1 MNNKT
6 KNIVQKLVPV
16 FVTIIA
22 AIVGYFLCAPANV
35 VAYWVLAVIL
45 IVAQVVYLV
54 FGGKIAGQTGVGKNL
69 KFIEEHMEQ
78 IANGDLRSVDEL
90 ADTED
95 DITDMGRIA
104 TALHAVGNTF
114 KGFAVQWGEDTKE
127 NEKRIATLSS
137 ACDKAKTSTEDV
149 GDTLEKLS
157 DTSQVLAQHAQT
169 ATEDIDSL
177 SSDIENINDV
187 IGRLG
192 GSADKSQETNQRNT
206 EIMGAVS
213 KSWSAERENQARL
226 VKEMGEMNK
235 DIQNIG
241 NFVSLITAIS
251 EQTNLLALNAS
262 IEAARAGEAGK
273 GFAIVAEEVRSLAE
287 QSGNSTKSIREI
299 IEQIRNKSERITS
312 DLNAAYDNGEEQNE
326 ELGQA
331 MVASR
336 DISDIVYEFAQGI
349 KEMQTS
355 IQGVVDVKNRVTD
368 AYMNI
373 AEEISQ
379 TSAGT
384 QQVAA
389 SFEDVRNLISEFEK
403 SVDELQED
411 ADIKKLQQ
419 EAFKL

>member
-1 MNNKT
+1 
-6 KNIVQKLVPV
+6 
-16 FVTIIA
+16 
-22 AIVGYFLCAPANV
+22 
-35 VAYWVLAVIL
+35 
-45 IVAQVVYLV
+45 
-54 FGGKIAGQTGVGKNL
+54 
-69 KFIEEHMEQ
+69 
-78 IANGDLRSVDEL
+78 
-90 ADTED
+90 
-95 DITDMGRIA
+95 
-104 TALHAVGNTF
+104 
-114 KGFAVQWGEDTKE
+114 
-127 NEKRIATLSS
+127 
-137 ACDKAKTSTEDV
+137 
-149 GDTLEKLS
+149 
-157 DTSQVLAQHAQT
+157 
-169 ATEDIDSL
+169 
-177 SSDIENINDV
+177 
-187 IGRLG
+187 
-192 GSADKSQETNQRNT
+192 
-206 EIMGAVS
+206 MGAVS

-226 VKEMGEMNK
+226 VKEMDEMNK

-241 NFVSLITAIS
+241 NIVSLINDIS

-336 DISDIVYEFAQGI
+336 DISDIVHEFAQGI

-355 IQGVVDVKNRVTD
+355 IQGVVDVKDRVTA

-389 SFEDVRNLISEFEK
+389 SFEDVRDLISEFEK
-403 SVDELQED
+403 SVDELQEA

>member
-22 AIVGYFLCAPANV
+22 AVAGYFLCAPANV
-35 VAYWVLAVIL
+35 ATYWVLAVIL
-45 IVAQVVYLV
+45 IVAQAVNLV
-54 FGGKIAGQTGVGKNL
+54 FGGKIVSRTGVGTDL

-78 IANGDLRSVDEL
+78 IANGDLRNVDEL
-90 ADTED
+90 GDAED
-95 DITDMGRIA
+95 DITDMGRIT

-114 KGFAVQWGEDTKE
+114 KGFAVQWGEDTKD
-127 NEKRIATLSS
+127 NEKMIATLSS
-137 ACDKAKTSTEDV
+137 ACGKAKTSTENV
-149 GDTLEKLS
+149 GDTLATLS

-169 ATEDIDSL
+169 ATEDINSL

-187 IGRLG
+187 IGHLG
-192 GSADKSQETNQRNT
+192 ESADKSQETNQRNT

-226 VKEMGEMNK
+226 VKEMDEMNK

-241 NFVSLITAIS
+241 NIVSLINDIS

-312 DLNAAYDNGEEQNE
+312 DLNAAYDNGAEQNE
-326 ELGQA
+326 ELDQA

-355 IQGVVDVKNRVTD
+355 IQGVVDVKDRVTD
-368 AYMNI
+368 AYTNI

-403 SVDELQED
+403 SVDELQEA

>member
-16 FVTIIA
+16 FVMIIV
-22 AIVGYFLCAPANV
+22 AIVGYFLCVPANV
-35 VAYWVLAVIL
+35 ATYWVLAVIL
-45 IVAQVVYLV
+45 IVAQAVYLV
-54 FGGKIAGQTGVGKNL
+54 FGGKIASQTGVGTNT

-90 ADTED
+90 AGTED

-114 KGFAVQWGEDTKE
+114 KGFAVQWGEDTKD
-127 NEKRIATLSS
+127 NEKMVATLSS
-137 ACDKAKTSTEDV
+137 ACGKAKTSTESV
-149 GDTLEKLS
+149 GDTLSTLS

-192 GSADKSQETNQRNT
+192 ESADKSQETNQRNT

-226 VKEMGEMNK
+226 VKEMDEMNK

-241 NFVSLITAIS
+241 NIVSLINDIS

-287 QSGNSTKSIREI
+287 QSKFH
-299 IEQIRNKSERITS
+299 
-312 DLNAAYDNGEEQNE
+312 EEH
-326 ELGQA
+326 
-331 MVASR
+331 S
-336 DISDIVYEFAQGI
+336 
-349 KEMQTS
+349 
-355 IQGVVDVKNRVTD
+355 
-368 AYMNI
+368 
-373 AEEISQ
+373 
-379 TSAGT
+379 
-384 QQVAA
+384 
-389 SFEDVRNLISEFEK
+389 
-403 SVDELQED
+403 
-411 ADIKKLQQ
+411 
-419 EAFKL
+419 

>member
-1 MNNKT
+1 M
-6 KNIVQKLVPV
+6 
-16 FVTIIA
+16 
-22 AIVGYFLCAPANV
+22 PAKR
-35 VAYWVLAVIL
+35 AS
-45 IVAQVVYLV
+45 
-54 FGGKIAGQTGVGKNL
+54 GTNL

-78 IANGDLRSVDEL
+78 IANGDLRNIDEL
-90 ADTED
+90 SDTED

-104 TALHAVGNTF
+104 TDLHEVGNTF

-127 NEKRIATLSS
+127 NEKMIATLSS
-137 ACDKAKTSTEDV
+137 ACGKAKTSTESV
-149 GDTLEKLS
+149 GDTLSTLS

-192 GSADKSQETNQRNT
+192 ESADKSQETNQRNT
-206 EIMGAVS
+206 EIMCAVS

-226 VKEMGEMNK
+226 VKEMDEMNK

-241 NFVSLITAIS
+241 NIVSLINDIS

-355 IQGVVDVKNRVTD
+355 IQGVVDVKDRVTD

-389 SFEDVRNLISEFEK
+389 SFEDVRDLISEFEK
-403 SVDELQED
+403 SVDELQEA

>member
-1 MNNKT
+1 
-6 KNIVQKLVPV
+6 
-16 FVTIIA
+16 
-22 AIVGYFLCAPANV
+22 
-35 VAYWVLAVIL
+35 
-45 IVAQVVYLV
+45 
-54 FGGKIAGQTGVGKNL
+54 
-69 KFIEEHMEQ
+69 
-78 IANGDLRSVDEL
+78 
-90 ADTED
+90 
-95 DITDMGRIA
+95 
-104 TALHAVGNTF
+104 
-114 KGFAVQWGEDTKE
+114 
-127 NEKRIATLSS
+127 
-137 ACDKAKTSTEDV
+137 
-149 GDTLEKLS
+149 
-157 DTSQVLAQHAQT
+157 
-169 ATEDIDSL
+169 
-177 SSDIENINDV
+177 
-187 IGRLG
+187 
-192 GSADKSQETNQRNT
+192 
-206 EIMGAVS
+206 
-213 KSWSAERENQARL
+213 
-226 VKEMGEMNK
+226 MNK

-241 NFVSLITAIS
+241 NIVSLINDIS

-312 DLNAAYDNGEEQNE
+312 DLNTAYDNGEEQNE

-355 IQGVVDVKNRVTD
+355 IQGVVDVKDRVTD
-368 AYMNI
+368 AYTNI

-389 SFEDVRNLISEFEK
+389 SFEDVRDLISEFEK
-403 SVDELQED
+403 SVDELQEA

>member
-22 AIVGYFLCAPANV
+22 TIAGYFLGAPANV

-45 IVAQVVYLV
+45 IVAQAVYLV
-54 FGGKIAGQTGVGKNL
+54 FGGKIASQTGVGKNL

-78 IANGDLRSVDEL
+78 ISNGDLRSVDEL

-114 KGFAVQWGEDTKE
+114 KGFAVQWGEDTKD
-127 NEKRIATLSS
+127 NEKMIATLSS
-137 ACDKAKTSTEDV
+137 ACGKAKTSTENV
-149 GDTLEKLS
+149 GDTLATLS
-157 DTSQVLAQHAQT
+157 DTSQVLAQHAQA

-192 GSADKSQETNQRNT
+192 ESADKSQETNQRNT

-241 NFVSLITAIS
+241 NIVSLINDIS

-336 DISDIVYEFAQGI
+336 DISDIVHEFAQGI
-349 KEMQTS
+349 KEMQKS
-355 IQGVVDVKNRVTD
+355 IQGVVDVKDRVTD

-403 SVDELQED
+403 SVDNLQEA

>member
-1 MNNKT
+1 
-6 KNIVQKLVPV
+6 
-16 FVTIIA
+16 
-22 AIVGYFLCAPANV
+22 
-35 VAYWVLAVIL
+35 
-45 IVAQVVYLV
+45 
-54 FGGKIAGQTGVGKNL
+54 
-69 KFIEEHMEQ
+69 MERGTRKPGTSRQ
-78 IANGDLRSVDEL
+78 GNGR
-90 ADTED
+90 
-95 DITDMGRIA
+95 
-104 TALHAVGNTF
+104 
-114 KGFAVQWGEDTKE
+114 
-127 NEKRIATLSS
+127 NEQ
-137 ACDKAKTSTEDV
+137 
-149 GDTLEKLS
+149 G
-157 DTSQVLAQHAQT
+157 H
-169 ATEDIDSL
+169 
-177 SSDIENINDV
+177 
-187 IGRLG
+187 
-192 GSADKSQETNQRNT
+192 
-206 EIMGAVS
+206 
-213 KSWSAERENQARL
+213 
-226 VKEMGEMNK
+226 
-235 DIQNIG
+235 QNIG
-241 NFVSLITAIS
+241 NIVSLINDIS

-336 DISDIVYEFAQGI
+336 DISDIVHEFAQGI

-355 IQGVVDVKNRVTD
+355 IQGVVDVKDRVTA

-389 SFEDVRNLISEFEK
+389 SFEDVRDLISEFEK
-403 SVDELQED
+403 SVDELQEA

>member
-22 AIVGYFLCAPANV
+22 AVAGYFLCAPANV
-35 VAYWVLAVIL
+35 ATYWVLAVIL
-45 IVAQVVYLV
+45 IVAQAVYLV
-54 FGGKIAGQTGVGKNL
+54 FGGKIVSRTGVGTNL

-78 IANGDLRSVDEL
+78 IANGDLRNVDEL
-90 ADTED
+90 GDAED
-95 DITDMGRIA
+95 DITDMGRIT

-114 KGFAVQWGEDTKE
+114 KGFAVQWGEDTKD
-127 NEKRIATLSS
+127 NEKMIATLSS
-137 ACDKAKTSTEDV
+137 ACGKAKTSTENV
-149 GDTLEKLS
+149 GDTLATLS

-169 ATEDIDSL
+169 ATEDINSL

-187 IGRLG
+187 IGHLG
-192 GSADKSQETNQRNT
+192 ESADKSQETNQRNT

-226 VKEMGEMNK
+226 VKEMDEMNK

-241 NFVSLITAIS
+241 NIVSLINDIS

-312 DLNAAYDNGEEQNE
+312 DLNAAYDNGAEQNE
-326 ELGQA
+326 ELDQA

-349 KEMQTS
+349 KDMQTS
-355 IQGVVDVKNRVTD
+355 IQGVVDVKDRVTD
-368 AYMNI
+368 AYTNI

-403 SVDELQED
+403 SVDELQEA

>member
-1 MNNKT
+1 
-6 KNIVQKLVPV
+6 
-16 FVTIIA
+16 
-22 AIVGYFLCAPANV
+22 
-35 VAYWVLAVIL
+35 
-45 IVAQVVYLV
+45 
-54 FGGKIAGQTGVGKNL
+54 
-69 KFIEEHMEQ
+69 
-78 IANGDLRSVDEL
+78 
-90 ADTED
+90 
-95 DITDMGRIA
+95 
-104 TALHAVGNTF
+104 
-114 KGFAVQWGEDTKE
+114 
-127 NEKRIATLSS
+127 
-137 ACDKAKTSTEDV
+137 
-149 GDTLEKLS
+149 
-157 DTSQVLAQHAQT
+157 
-169 ATEDIDSL
+169 
-177 SSDIENINDV
+177 
-187 IGRLG
+187 
-192 GSADKSQETNQRNT
+192 
-206 EIMGAVS
+206 
-213 KSWSAERENQARL
+213 
-226 VKEMGEMNK
+226 MNK

-241 NFVSLITAIS
+241 NIVSLINDIS

-336 DISDIVYEFAQGI
+336 DISDIVHEFAQGI

-355 IQGVVDVKNRVTD
+355 IQGVVDVKDRVTA

-389 SFEDVRNLISEFEK
+389 SFEDVRDLISEFEK
-403 SVDELQED
+403 SVDELQEA

>member
-1 MNNKT
+1 
-6 KNIVQKLVPV
+6 
-16 FVTIIA
+16 
-22 AIVGYFLCAPANV
+22 
-35 VAYWVLAVIL
+35 
-45 IVAQVVYLV
+45 
-54 FGGKIAGQTGVGKNL
+54 
-69 KFIEEHMEQ
+69 
-78 IANGDLRSVDEL
+78 
-90 ADTED
+90 
-95 DITDMGRIA
+95 
-104 TALHAVGNTF
+104 
-114 KGFAVQWGEDTKE
+114 
-127 NEKRIATLSS
+127 
-137 ACDKAKTSTEDV
+137 
-149 GDTLEKLS
+149 
-157 DTSQVLAQHAQT
+157 
-169 ATEDIDSL
+169 
-177 SSDIENINDV
+177 
-187 IGRLG
+187 
-192 GSADKSQETNQRNT
+192 
-206 EIMGAVS
+206 
-213 KSWSAERENQARL
+213 
-226 VKEMGEMNK
+226 MNK

-241 NFVSLITAIS
+241 NIVSLINDIS

-312 DLNAAYDNGEEQNE
+312 DLNTAYDNGEEQNE

-355 IQGVVDVKNRVTD
+355 IQGVVDVKDRVTD

-389 SFEDVRNLISEFEK
+389 SFEDVRDLISEFEK
-403 SVDELQED
+403 SVDELQEA

>member
-1 MNNKT
+1 
-6 KNIVQKLVPV
+6 
-16 FVTIIA
+16 
-22 AIVGYFLCAPANV
+22 
-35 VAYWVLAVIL
+35 
-45 IVAQVVYLV
+45 
-54 FGGKIAGQTGVGKNL
+54 
-69 KFIEEHMEQ
+69 
-78 IANGDLRSVDEL
+78 
-90 ADTED
+90 
-95 DITDMGRIA
+95 
-104 TALHAVGNTF
+104 
-114 KGFAVQWGEDTKE
+114 
-127 NEKRIATLSS
+127 
-137 ACDKAKTSTEDV
+137 
-149 GDTLEKLS
+149 
-157 DTSQVLAQHAQT
+157 
-169 ATEDIDSL
+169 
-177 SSDIENINDV
+177 
-187 IGRLG
+187 
-192 GSADKSQETNQRNT
+192 
-206 EIMGAVS
+206 MGAVS

-226 VKEMGEMNK
+226 VKEMDEMNK

-241 NFVSLITAIS
+241 NIVSLINDIS

-355 IQGVVDVKNRVTD
+355 IQGVVDVKDRVTD

-384 QQVAA
+384 QQVSA
-389 SFEDVRNLISEFEK
+389 SFEDVRDLISEFEK
-403 SVDELQED
+403 SVDELQEA

>member
-1 MNNKT
+1 
-6 KNIVQKLVPV
+6 
-16 FVTIIA
+16 
-22 AIVGYFLCAPANV
+22 
-35 VAYWVLAVIL
+35 
-45 IVAQVVYLV
+45 
-54 FGGKIAGQTGVGKNL
+54 
-69 KFIEEHMEQ
+69 
-78 IANGDLRSVDEL
+78 
-90 ADTED
+90 
-95 DITDMGRIA
+95 
-104 TALHAVGNTF
+104 
-114 KGFAVQWGEDTKE
+114 
-127 NEKRIATLSS
+127 
-137 ACDKAKTSTEDV
+137 
-149 GDTLEKLS
+149 
-157 DTSQVLAQHAQT
+157 
-169 ATEDIDSL
+169 
-177 SSDIENINDV
+177 
-187 IGRLG
+187 
-192 GSADKSQETNQRNT
+192 
-206 EIMGAVS
+206 
-213 KSWSAERENQARL
+213 
-226 VKEMGEMNK
+226 MNK

-241 NFVSLITAIS
+241 NIVSLINDIS

-312 DLNAAYDNGEEQNE
+312 DLNTAYDNGEEQNE

-355 IQGVVDVKNRVTD
+355 IQGVVDVKDRVTD

-384 QQVAA
+384 QQVSA
-389 SFEDVRNLISEFEK
+389 SFEDVRDLISEFEK
-403 SVDELQED
+403 SVDELQEA

>member
-1 MNNKT
+1 M
-6 KNIVQKLVPV
+6 
-16 FVTIIA
+16 
-22 AIVGYFLCAPANV
+22 
-35 VAYWVLAVIL
+35 
-45 IVAQVVYLV
+45 
-54 FGGKIAGQTGVGKNL
+54 
-69 KFIEEHMEQ
+69 
-78 IANGDLRSVDEL
+78 
-90 ADTED
+90 
-95 DITDMGRIA
+95 
-104 TALHAVGNTF
+104 
-114 KGFAVQWGEDTKE
+114 
-127 NEKRIATLSS
+127 
-137 ACDKAKTSTEDV
+137 
-149 GDTLEKLS
+149 
-157 DTSQVLAQHAQT
+157 
-169 ATEDIDSL
+169 
-177 SSDIENINDV
+177 
-187 IGRLG
+187 
-192 GSADKSQETNQRNT
+192 
-206 EIMGAVS
+206 
-213 KSWSAERENQARL
+213 
-226 VKEMGEMNK
+226 
-235 DIQNIG
+235 
-241 NFVSLITAIS
+241 
-251 EQTNLLALNAS
+251 NAS

-312 DLNAAYDNGEEQNE
+312 DLNTAYDNGEEQNE

-355 IQGVVDVKNRVTD
+355 IQGVVDVKDRVTD

-389 SFEDVRNLISEFEK
+389 SFEDVRDLISEFEK
-403 SVDELQED
+403 SVDELQEA

>member
-1 MNNKT
+1 
-6 KNIVQKLVPV
+6 
-16 FVTIIA
+16 
-22 AIVGYFLCAPANV
+22 
-35 VAYWVLAVIL
+35 
-45 IVAQVVYLV
+45 
-54 FGGKIAGQTGVGKNL
+54 
-69 KFIEEHMEQ
+69 
-78 IANGDLRSVDEL
+78 
-90 ADTED
+90 
-95 DITDMGRIA
+95 
-104 TALHAVGNTF
+104 
-114 KGFAVQWGEDTKE
+114 
-127 NEKRIATLSS
+127 
-137 ACDKAKTSTEDV
+137 
-149 GDTLEKLS
+149 
-157 DTSQVLAQHAQT
+157 
-169 ATEDIDSL
+169 
-177 SSDIENINDV
+177 
-187 IGRLG
+187 
-192 GSADKSQETNQRNT
+192 
-206 EIMGAVS
+206 
-213 KSWSAERENQARL
+213 
-226 VKEMGEMNK
+226 MNK

-241 NFVSLITAIS
+241 NIVSLINDIS

-355 IQGVVDVKNRVTD
+355 IQGVVDVKDRVTD

-389 SFEDVRNLISEFEK
+389 SFEDVRDLISEFEK
-403 SVDELQED
+403 SVDELQEA

>member
-22 AIVGYFLCAPANV
+22 AIAGYFLCVPTNA

-45 IVAQVVYLV
+45 IVAQAVYLV
-54 FGGKIAGQTGVGKNL
+54 FGGRIASQTGVGTNL
-69 KFIEEHMEQ
+69 TFIEEHMEQ
-78 IANGDLRSVDEL
+78 IANGDLRNVDEL
-90 ADTED
+90 ADAED

-104 TALHAVGNTF
+104 TDLHAVGNTF
-114 KGFAVQWGEDTKE
+114 KGFAVQWVEDIKD
-127 NEKRIATLSS
+127 NEKMISTLSS
-137 ACDKAKTSTEDV
+137 ACGKAKTSTESV
-149 GDTLEKLS
+149 GDTLATLS

-169 ATEDIDSL
+169 ATEDVDSL
-177 SSDIENINDV
+177 SSDIENINEV

-192 GSADKSQETNQRNT
+192 ESADKSQETNQRNT

-226 VKEMGEMNK
+226 VKEMDEMNK

-241 NFVSLITAIS
+241 NIVSLINDIS

-336 DISDIVYEFAQGI
+336 DISDIVHEFAQGI

-355 IQGVVDVKNRVTD
+355 IQGVVDVKDRVTD

-403 SVDELQED
+403 SVDDLQET

>member
-1 MNNKT
+1 
-6 KNIVQKLVPV
+6 
-16 FVTIIA
+16 
-22 AIVGYFLCAPANV
+22 
-35 VAYWVLAVIL
+35 
-45 IVAQVVYLV
+45 
-54 FGGKIAGQTGVGKNL
+54 
-69 KFIEEHMEQ
+69 
-78 IANGDLRSVDEL
+78 
-90 ADTED
+90 
-95 DITDMGRIA
+95 MGRIA

-192 GSADKSQETNQRNT
+192 ESADKSQETNQRNT

-241 NFVSLITAIS
+241 NIVSLINDIS

>member
-1 MNNKT
+1 
-6 KNIVQKLVPV
+6 
-16 FVTIIA
+16 
-22 AIVGYFLCAPANV
+22 
-35 VAYWVLAVIL
+35 
-45 IVAQVVYLV
+45 
-54 FGGKIAGQTGVGKNL
+54 
-69 KFIEEHMEQ
+69 
-78 IANGDLRSVDEL
+78 
-90 ADTED
+90 
-95 DITDMGRIA
+95 
-104 TALHAVGNTF
+104 
-114 KGFAVQWGEDTKE
+114 
-127 NEKRIATLSS
+127 
-137 ACDKAKTSTEDV
+137 
-149 GDTLEKLS
+149 
-157 DTSQVLAQHAQT
+157 
-169 ATEDIDSL
+169 
-177 SSDIENINDV
+177 
-187 IGRLG
+187 
-192 GSADKSQETNQRNT
+192 
-206 EIMGAVS
+206 
-213 KSWSAERENQARL
+213 
-226 VKEMGEMNK
+226 MNK

-241 NFVSLITAIS
+241 NIVSLINDIS

-355 IQGVVDVKNRVTD
+355 IQGVVDVKDRVTA

-389 SFEDVRNLISEFEK
+389 SFEDVRDLISEFEK
-403 SVDELQED
+403 SVDELQEA

>member
-1 MNNKT
+1 MNSKV
-6 KNIVQKLVPV
+6 KNIVQKLFPV
-16 FVTIIA
+16 VVMA
-22 AIVGYFLCAPANV
+22 VVYAIGYVVSAPANPL
-35 VAYWVLAVIL
+35 AYWTFAVILLVVLAVWL
-45 IVAQVVYLV
+45 I
-54 FGGKIAGQTGVGKNL
+54 FGDQIASKSGANTNL

-78 IANGDLRSVDEL
+78 IAGGDLRNVDEL
-90 ADTED
+90 SERED

-104 TALHAVGNTF
+104 MALHAVGNTF
-114 KGFAVQWGEDTKE
+114 KGFAVQWGEDTKD
-127 NEKRIATLSS
+127 NEKMVATLSS
-137 ACDKAKTSTEDV
+137 ACGRAKESTESV
-149 GDTLEKLS
+149 GDTLEHLS
-157 DTSQVLAQHAQT
+157 DTSQELAQHAQT

-177 SSDIENINDV
+177 SADIENINDV

-192 GSADKSQETNQRNT
+192 ESADKSQETNQRNT

-226 VKEMGEMNK
+226 VKEMDEMNK

-241 NFVSLITAIS
+241 NIVSLINDIS

-312 DLNAAYDNGEEQNE
+312 DLNTAYDNGAQQNE

-336 DISDIVYEFAQGI
+336 DISDIVDEFAQGI
-349 KEMQTS
+349 KDMQSS
-355 IQGVVDVKNRVTD
+355 IQGVVDVKDRVTD
-368 AYMNI
+368 AYTNI

-379 TSAGT
+379 TSAGA

-389 SFEDVRNLISEFEK
+389 SFEDVRDLISEFEK
-403 SVDELQED
+403 SVDSLQEA

-419 EAFKL
+419 GAFKF

>member
-1 MNNKT
+1 
-6 KNIVQKLVPV
+6 
-16 FVTIIA
+16 
-22 AIVGYFLCAPANV
+22 
-35 VAYWVLAVIL
+35 
-45 IVAQVVYLV
+45 
-54 FGGKIAGQTGVGKNL
+54 
-69 KFIEEHMEQ
+69 
-78 IANGDLRSVDEL
+78 
-90 ADTED
+90 
-95 DITDMGRIA
+95 
-104 TALHAVGNTF
+104 
-114 KGFAVQWGEDTKE
+114 
-127 NEKRIATLSS
+127 
-137 ACDKAKTSTEDV
+137 
-149 GDTLEKLS
+149 
-157 DTSQVLAQHAQT
+157 
-169 ATEDIDSL
+169 
-177 SSDIENINDV
+177 
-187 IGRLG
+187 
-192 GSADKSQETNQRNT
+192 
-206 EIMGAVS
+206 MGAVS

-226 VKEMGEMNK
+226 VKEMDEMNK

-241 NFVSLITAIS
+241 NIVSLINDIS

-336 DISDIVYEFAQGI
+336 DISDIVHEFAQGI

-355 IQGVVDVKNRVTD
+355 IQGVVDVKDRVTD

-389 SFEDVRNLISEFEK
+389 SFEDVRDLISEFEK
-403 SVDELQED
+403 SVDELQET

>member
-1 MNNKT
+1 
-6 KNIVQKLVPV
+6 
-16 FVTIIA
+16 
-22 AIVGYFLCAPANV
+22 
-35 VAYWVLAVIL
+35 
-45 IVAQVVYLV
+45 
-54 FGGKIAGQTGVGKNL
+54 
-69 KFIEEHMEQ
+69 
-78 IANGDLRSVDEL
+78 
-90 ADTED
+90 
-95 DITDMGRIA
+95 
-104 TALHAVGNTF
+104 
-114 KGFAVQWGEDTKE
+114 
-127 NEKRIATLSS
+127 
-137 ACDKAKTSTEDV
+137 
-149 GDTLEKLS
+149 
-157 DTSQVLAQHAQT
+157 
-169 ATEDIDSL
+169 
-177 SSDIENINDV
+177 
-187 IGRLG
+187 
-192 GSADKSQETNQRNT
+192 
-206 EIMGAVS
+206 
-213 KSWSAERENQARL
+213 
-226 VKEMGEMNK
+226 MNK

-241 NFVSLITAIS
+241 NIVSLINDIS

-312 DLNAAYDNGEEQNE
+312 DLNTAYDNGEEQNE

-355 IQGVVDVKNRVTD
+355 IQGVVDVKDRVTD

-389 SFEDVRNLISEFEK
+389 SFEDVRDLISEFEK
-403 SVDELQED
+403 SVDELQE
-411 ADIKKLQQ
+411 AVDIKKLQQ

>member
-1 MNNKT
+1 
-6 KNIVQKLVPV
+6 
-16 FVTIIA
+16 
-22 AIVGYFLCAPANV
+22 
-35 VAYWVLAVIL
+35 
-45 IVAQVVYLV
+45 
-54 FGGKIAGQTGVGKNL
+54 
-69 KFIEEHMEQ
+69 
-78 IANGDLRSVDEL
+78 
-90 ADTED
+90 
-95 DITDMGRIA
+95 
-104 TALHAVGNTF
+104 
-114 KGFAVQWGEDTKE
+114 
-127 NEKRIATLSS
+127 
-137 ACDKAKTSTEDV
+137 
-149 GDTLEKLS
+149 
-157 DTSQVLAQHAQT
+157 
-169 ATEDIDSL
+169 
-177 SSDIENINDV
+177 
-187 IGRLG
+187 
-192 GSADKSQETNQRNT
+192 
-206 EIMGAVS
+206 
-213 KSWSAERENQARL
+213 
-226 VKEMGEMNK
+226 MNK

-241 NFVSLITAIS
+241 NIVSLINDIS

-336 DISDIVYEFAQGI
+336 DISDIVHEFAQGI

-355 IQGVVDVKNRVTD
+355 IQGVVDVKDRVTD

-403 SVDELQED
+403 SVDELQEA

>member
-1 MNNKT
+1 M
-6 KNIVQKLVPV
+6 
-16 FVTIIA
+16 
-22 AIVGYFLCAPANV
+22 C
-35 VAYWVLAVIL
+35 
-45 IVAQVVYLV
+45 
-54 FGGKIAGQTGVGKNL
+54 
-69 KFIEEHMEQ
+69 
-78 IANGDLRSVDEL
+78 
-90 ADTED
+90 
-95 DITDMGRIA
+95 
-104 TALHAVGNTF
+104 
-114 KGFAVQWGEDTKE
+114 
-127 NEKRIATLSS
+127 
-137 ACDKAKTSTEDV
+137 
-149 GDTLEKLS
+149 
-157 DTSQVLAQHAQT
+157 
-169 ATEDIDSL
+169 
-177 SSDIENINDV
+177 
-187 IGRLG
+187 
-192 GSADKSQETNQRNT
+192 
-206 EIMGAVS
+206 AVS

-226 VKEMGEMNK
+226 VKEMDEMNK

-241 NFVSLITAIS
+241 NIVSLINDIS

-312 DLNAAYDNGEEQNE
+312 DLNAAYNNGEEQNE

-355 IQGVVDVKNRVTD
+355 IQGVVDVKDRVTD

-389 SFEDVRNLISEFEK
+389 SFEDVRDLISEFEK
-403 SVDELQED
+403 SVDELQEA

>member
-1 MNNKT
+1 M
-6 KNIVQKLVPV
+6 
-16 FVTIIA
+16 
-22 AIVGYFLCAPANV
+22 C
-35 VAYWVLAVIL
+35 
-45 IVAQVVYLV
+45 
-54 FGGKIAGQTGVGKNL
+54 
-69 KFIEEHMEQ
+69 
-78 IANGDLRSVDEL
+78 
-90 ADTED
+90 
-95 DITDMGRIA
+95 
-104 TALHAVGNTF
+104 
-114 KGFAVQWGEDTKE
+114 
-127 NEKRIATLSS
+127 
-137 ACDKAKTSTEDV
+137 
-149 GDTLEKLS
+149 
-157 DTSQVLAQHAQT
+157 
-169 ATEDIDSL
+169 
-177 SSDIENINDV
+177 
-187 IGRLG
+187 
-192 GSADKSQETNQRNT
+192 
-206 EIMGAVS
+206 AVS

-226 VKEMGEMNK
+226 VKEMDEMNK

-241 NFVSLITAIS
+241 NIVSLINDIS

-312 DLNAAYDNGEEQNE
+312 DLNTAYDNGEEQNE

-355 IQGVVDVKNRVTD
+355 IQGVVDVKDRVTD

-384 QQVAA
+384 QQVSA
-389 SFEDVRNLISEFEK
+389 SFEDVRDLISEFEK
-403 SVDELQED
+403 SVDELQEA

>member
-1 MNNKT
+1 MNSKV
-6 KNIVQKLVPV
+6 KNIVQKLFPV
-16 FVTIIA
+16 VVMA
-22 AIVGYFLCAPANV
+22 VVYAIGYVVSAPANPL
-35 VAYWVLAVIL
+35 AYWTFAVILLVVLAVW
-45 IVAQVVYLV
+45 LV
-54 FGGKIAGQTGVGKNL
+54 FGEHIASKSGANTNL

-78 IANGDLRSVDEL
+78 IAGGDLRNVDEL
-90 ADTED
+90 SERED

-104 TALHAVGNTF
+104 MALHAVGNTF
-114 KGFAVQWGEDTKE
+114 KGFAVQWGEDTKD
-127 NEKRIATLSS
+127 NEKMVATLSS
-137 ACDKAKTSTEDV
+137 ACGRAKESTESV
-149 GDTLEKLS
+149 GDTLEHLS
-157 DTSQVLAQHAQT
+157 DTSQELAQHAQT

-177 SSDIENINDV
+177 SADIENINDV

-192 GSADKSQETNQRNT
+192 ESADKSQETNQRNT

-226 VKEMGEMNK
+226 VKEMDEMNK

-241 NFVSLITAIS
+241 NIVSLINDIS

-287 QSGNSTKSIREI
+287 QSGSSTKSIREI

-312 DLNAAYDNGEEQNE
+312 DLNTAYDNGAQQNE

-336 DISDIVYEFAQGI
+336 DISDIVDEFAQGI
-349 KEMQTS
+349 KDMQSS
-355 IQGVVDVKNRVTD
+355 IQGVVDVKDRVTD
-368 AYMNI
+368 AYTNI

-379 TSAGT
+379 TSAGA

-389 SFEDVRNLISEFEK
+389 SFEDVRDLISEFEK
-403 SVDELQED
+403 SVDSLQEA

-419 EAFKL
+419 GAFKF

>member
-1 MNNKT
+1 
-6 KNIVQKLVPV
+6 
-16 FVTIIA
+16 
-22 AIVGYFLCAPANV
+22 
-35 VAYWVLAVIL
+35 
-45 IVAQVVYLV
+45 
-54 FGGKIAGQTGVGKNL
+54 
-69 KFIEEHMEQ
+69 
-78 IANGDLRSVDEL
+78 
-90 ADTED
+90 
-95 DITDMGRIA
+95 
-104 TALHAVGNTF
+104 
-114 KGFAVQWGEDTKE
+114 
-127 NEKRIATLSS
+127 
-137 ACDKAKTSTEDV
+137 
-149 GDTLEKLS
+149 
-157 DTSQVLAQHAQT
+157 
-169 ATEDIDSL
+169 
-177 SSDIENINDV
+177 
-187 IGRLG
+187 
-192 GSADKSQETNQRNT
+192 
-206 EIMGAVS
+206 MGAVS

-226 VKEMGEMNK
+226 VKEMDEMNK

-241 NFVSLITAIS
+241 NIVSLINDIS

-355 IQGVVDVKNRVTD
+355 IQGVVDVKDRVTA

-389 SFEDVRNLISEFEK
+389 SFEDVRDLISEFEK
-403 SVDELQED
+403 SVDELQEA

>member
-1 MNNKT
+1 
-6 KNIVQKLVPV
+6 
-16 FVTIIA
+16 
-22 AIVGYFLCAPANV
+22 
-35 VAYWVLAVIL
+35 
-45 IVAQVVYLV
+45 
-54 FGGKIAGQTGVGKNL
+54 
-69 KFIEEHMEQ
+69 
-78 IANGDLRSVDEL
+78 
-90 ADTED
+90 
-95 DITDMGRIA
+95 
-104 TALHAVGNTF
+104 
-114 KGFAVQWGEDTKE
+114 
-127 NEKRIATLSS
+127 
-137 ACDKAKTSTEDV
+137 
-149 GDTLEKLS
+149 
-157 DTSQVLAQHAQT
+157 
-169 ATEDIDSL
+169 
-177 SSDIENINDV
+177 
-187 IGRLG
+187 
-192 GSADKSQETNQRNT
+192 
-206 EIMGAVS
+206 
-213 KSWSAERENQARL
+213 
-226 VKEMGEMNK
+226 MNK

-241 NFVSLITAIS
+241 NIVSLINDIS

-312 DLNAAYDNGEEQNE
+312 DLNTAYDNGEEQNE

-355 IQGVVDVKNRVTD
+355 IQGVVDVKDRVTA

-389 SFEDVRNLISEFEK
+389 SFEDVRDLISEFEK
-403 SVDELQED
+403 SVDELQEA

>member
-1 MNNKT
+1 
-6 KNIVQKLVPV
+6 
-16 FVTIIA
+16 
-22 AIVGYFLCAPANV
+22 
-35 VAYWVLAVIL
+35 
-45 IVAQVVYLV
+45 
-54 FGGKIAGQTGVGKNL
+54 
-69 KFIEEHMEQ
+69 
-78 IANGDLRSVDEL
+78 
-90 ADTED
+90 
-95 DITDMGRIA
+95 
-104 TALHAVGNTF
+104 
-114 KGFAVQWGEDTKE
+114 
-127 NEKRIATLSS
+127 
-137 ACDKAKTSTEDV
+137 
-149 GDTLEKLS
+149 
-157 DTSQVLAQHAQT
+157 
-169 ATEDIDSL
+169 
-177 SSDIENINDV
+177 
-187 IGRLG
+187 
-192 GSADKSQETNQRNT
+192 
-206 EIMGAVS
+206 MGAVS

-226 VKEMGEMNK
+226 VKEMDEMNK

-241 NFVSLITAIS
+241 NIVSLINDIS

-336 DISDIVYEFAQGI
+336 DISDIVHEFAQGI

-355 IQGVVDVKNRVTD
+355 IQGVVDVKDRVTA

-389 SFEDVRNLISEFEK
+389 SFEDVRDLISEFEK
-403 SVDELQED
+403 SVDELQET

>member
-35 VAYWVLAVIL
+35 ATYWVLAVIL
-45 IVAQVVYLV
+45 IVAQAVYLV
-54 FGGKIAGQTGVGKNL
+54 FGGKIVSRTGVGTDL

-78 IANGDLRSVDEL
+78 IANGDLRNVDEL
-90 ADTED
+90 GDAED
-95 DITDMGRIA
+95 DITDMGRIT

-114 KGFAVQWGEDTKE
+114 KGFAVQWGEDTKD
-127 NEKRIATLSS
+127 NEKMIATLSS
-137 ACDKAKTSTEDV
+137 ACGKAKTSTENV
-149 GDTLEKLS
+149 GDTLATLS

-169 ATEDIDSL
+169 ATEDINSL

-187 IGRLG
+187 IGHLG
-192 GSADKSQETNQRNT
+192 ESADKSQETNQRNT

-226 VKEMGEMNK
+226 VKEMDEMNK

-241 NFVSLITAIS
+241 NIVSLINDIS

-312 DLNAAYDNGEEQNE
+312 DLNAAYDNGAEQNE
-326 ELGQA
+326 ELDQA

-349 KEMQTS
+349 KDMQTS
-355 IQGVVDVKNRVTD
+355 IQGVVDVKDRVTD
-368 AYMNI
+368 AYTNI

-403 SVDELQED
+403 SVDELQEA

>member
-1 MNNKT
+1 
-6 KNIVQKLVPV
+6 
-16 FVTIIA
+16 
-22 AIVGYFLCAPANV
+22 
-35 VAYWVLAVIL
+35 
-45 IVAQVVYLV
+45 
-54 FGGKIAGQTGVGKNL
+54 
-69 KFIEEHMEQ
+69 
-78 IANGDLRSVDEL
+78 
-90 ADTED
+90 
-95 DITDMGRIA
+95 MGRIA

-114 KGFAVQWGEDTKE
+114 RGFAVQWGEDTKD
-127 NEKRIATLSS
+127 NEKMVATLSS
-137 ACDKAKTSTEDV
+137 ACGKAKSSTESV
-149 GDTLEKLS
+149 GDTLATLS

-192 GSADKSQETNQRNT
+192 ESADKSQETNQRNT

-226 VKEMGEMNK
+226 VKEMDEMNK

-241 NFVSLITAIS
+241 NIVSLINDIS

-331 MVASR
+331 MV
-336 DISDIVYEFAQGI
+336 YEFAQGI

-355 IQGVVDVKNRVTD
+355 IQGVVDIKDRVTD
-368 AYMNI
+368 AYTNI

-389 SFEDVRNLISEFEK
+389 SFEDVRDLISEFEK
-403 SVDELQED
+403 SVDELQEA